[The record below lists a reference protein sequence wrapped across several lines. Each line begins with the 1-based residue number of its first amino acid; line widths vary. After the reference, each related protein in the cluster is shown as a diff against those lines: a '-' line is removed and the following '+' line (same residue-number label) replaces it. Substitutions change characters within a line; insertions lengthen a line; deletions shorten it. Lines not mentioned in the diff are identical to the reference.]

1 MSPSLAMAYNTRGSG
16 NMAPRREVESPNSAP
31 TPTTRPAQGMC
42 ASRKAAGSGAEASWR
57 KSSIICRK
65 FEEKSA
71 TWELSTPSESP

>member
-1 MSPSLAMAYNTRGSG
+1 MSPSLAMAYSTRGSG

-57 KSSIICRK
+57 KSSIIAENLRK
-65 FEEKSA
+65 KVPHEN
-71 TWELSTPSESP
+71 